1 MSVPESGGPNPGP
14 NPGPKAERRPPATS
28 VGVLGWLRANLFNGW
43 FNSILTILALYL
55 LWQVV
60 PPLFDWLFFDAI
72 WASVPAEVCRE
83 NREGA
88 CWAFIREKYRLI
100 LFGTYPY
107 EEQWR
112 PLIGVIVLLAVIV
125 FSCFRR
131 FWRPWLGLVWLGALA
146 VYLILLGG
154 GVFGLSSVRTALWGG
169 LPLTLLLAVVGIVVA
184 FPLSLLLALGR
195 RAENMPIVKAIC
207 VGYIEL
213 IRGVPLISL
222 LFMASFML
230 PLFMPTGIS
239 IDAVIRAQVAIIV
252 FVSSYLSE
260 VIRGGLQALPRGQY
274 EAAQAMG
281 LTYWQMQRKIIL
293 PQAIKISI
301 PPIVNTYLGMFKD
314 TSLVAIVS
322 LTDLLLATRQSFADP
337 EWRPFFVEGYVFI
350 ACIYWAFCYFMSK
363 YSQYLERALST
374 GHKT

>member
-1 MSVPESGGPNPGP
+1 MTDTSTGMPNP
-14 NPGPKAERRPPATS
+14 NPQPGTERRPPATS

-72 WASVPAEVCRE
+72 WASVPSEVCRE

-88 CWAFIREKYRLI
+88 CWAFIREKHRLI
-100 LFGTYPY
+100 LFGTYPFDQ
-107 EEQWR
+107 QWR
-112 PLIGVIVLLAVIV
+112 PLVGVLMLLAVIG

-131 FWRPWLGLVWLGALA
+131 FWRPWLGLVWLGALLI
-146 VYLILLGG
+146 YLTLLGG
-154 GVFGLSSVRTALWGG
+154 GVFGLTPVRSDLWGG

-230 PLFMPTGIS
+230 PLFMPTGVS
-239 IDAVIRAQVAIIV
+239 IDALIRAQVAIIV

-274 EAAQAMG
+274 EGAQAMG

-350 ACIYWAFCYFMSK
+350 ACIYWSFCFFMSK

>member
-1 MSVPESGGPNPGP
+1 MSDTGTPGHQQGSRSP
-14 NPGPKAERRPPATS
+14 QRKPPATS
-28 VGVLGWLRANLFNGW
+28 VGVLGWLHANLFNGW
-43 FNSILTILALYL
+43 FNTLLTVLSLYL
-55 LWQVV
+55 LWTVV

-72 WASVPAEVCRE
+72 WANVPAEVCRE
-83 NREGA
+83 SRGSGA
-88 CWAFIREKYRLI
+88 CWAFIRDRYRLI
-100 LFGTYPY
+100 LFGTYPF

-112 PLIGVIVLLAVIV
+112 PLVGVIVLLAVIA

-131 FWRPWLGLVWLGALA
+131 FWRPWLALVWLGALL
-146 VYLILLGG
+146 VYLMLLGG
-154 GVFGLSSVRTALWGG
+154 GVFGLSSVRTDLWGG

-195 RAENMPIVKAIC
+195 RAEHMPIVKAIC

-230 PLFMPTGIS
+230 PLFMPTGVT
-239 IDAVIRAQVAIIV
+239 IDALIRAQVAIIV

-350 ACIYWAFCYFMSK
+350 ACIYWSFCFFMSK

-374 GHKT
+374 DHTR